1 MVKNER
7 GGTGLAVLLVVA
19 GLALGVANIAALLS
33 LGHATSGTFAALL
46 QGSIA
51 PFILDARTMA
61 ARCPACFGAIALSPI
76 LLGFIAAFLAAR
88 SATPHVAEPAPTPP
102 PLPNDDSALR
112 LLALLQQ
119 EARFV
124 DFIQEDI
131 TAYDDAQIGA
141 AVREIHAD
149 CRKTLGERFE
159 IARVFNDPEGTELEI
174 AAGFDP
180 NSVRLTGNVRGEPP
194 FKGVLQHCGWRVVK
208 VNLPHTTGESD
219 HRVLAPAEVEVG

>member
-1 MVKNER
+1 MINNER

-19 GLALGVANIAALLS
+19 GLALGLANIAALLS
-33 LGHATSGTFAALL
+33 LGHATSGTFSALL

-51 PFILDARTMA
+51 PFILDSRTMA

-76 LLGFIAAFLAAR
+76 LLGIIAAFLATR
-88 SATPHVAEPAPTPP
+88 SAKPQAAEPAPAPP
-102 PLPNDDSALR
+102 PRSDDDSALR

-131 TAYDDAQIGA
+131 NAYDDAQIGA

-159 IARVFNDPEGTELEI
+159 IAKIFNDPEGTELEV
-174 AAGFDP
+174 AAGFDA
-180 NSVRLTGNVRGEPP
+180 NTVRLTGNVRGEPP
-194 FKGVLQHCGWRVVK
+194 FKGVLQHCGWKVVK
-208 VNLPHTTGESD
+208 VNLPQATGESD